1 MSKEAIEQI
10 KSLLGPK
17 GWSEDEEKLAPRLV
31 EERGLFKGSSPLL
44 AMPANTDEVSG
55 VMKIAFAANISVVPQ
70 GGNTGLVGGG
80 VPSDGE
86 IIISLERM
94 NRIEDV
100 NPIDMSMTVEAGCI
114 LANVQAAAAD
124 AGAYFP
130 LSLGSEGSCQI
141 GGNLSTN
148 AGGVQVFRYGNA
160 RELALGLE
168 VVMADGRIWN
178 GLQSLRKDNSG
189 YDLKQLF
196 IGSEGTLGVITRA
209 TLRLF
214 PAPNAYAT
222 ALAGCTSYED
232 ALKLFLHARA
242 NIGEQLSAVEVMDS
256 FAIELAVRHI
266 PNCHDP
272 FNEKQNVYV
281 LLEATSTNPNAAL
294 GDLMEKVLSEAM
306 DNGLAVDVVIAQSES
321 QREGLWRLRD
331 GIPEAQKKEGGS
343 IKHDIS
349 VPISKVPEFISRA
362 TELVKKEIPGVRPVP
377 FGHLGDGN
385 IHFNLTQPENADKQ
399 EYLSNWGRINA
410 LVHDLAINMGG
421 SFSAEHG
428 IGLLKVGDMN
438 NFKRGDGVALMTQ
451 LKKAL
456 DPKNTLNPG
465 KVLDSPGAGL
475 AKNGAGLDRPEAGLN
490 LPGAGPAKN
499 D

>member
-1 MSKEAIEQI
+1 MSNNAEQALEKI

-17 GWSEDEEKLAPRLV
+17 GWSDDREKIAPRLV

-44 AMPANTDEVSG
+44 VIPADTTEVSG
-55 VMKIAFAANISVVPQ
+55 VMKIAFDAGIGVVPQ

-80 VPSDGE
+80 VPNGE
-86 IIISLERM
+86 IILSLERM
-94 NRIEDV
+94 NIIEDV
-100 NPIDMSMTVEAGCI
+100 NPIDMSMTVGAGCI

-160 RELALGLE
+160 RELVLGLE
-168 VVMADGRIWN
+168 VVMANGQIWN
-178 GLQSLRKDNSG
+178 GLQNLRKDNTG

-196 IGSEGTLGVITRA
+196 IGSEGTLGIITRA

-222 ALAGCTSYED
+222 ALAGCTSYDD

-242 NIGEQLSAVEVMDS
+242 KIGEQLSAVEVMDS
-256 FAIELAVRHI
+256 FAVELAVRHI
-266 PNCHDP
+266 PNCRDP
-272 FNEKQNVYV
+272 FNKKQNVYV
-281 LLEATSTNPNAAL
+281 LFEATSANPDAAL
-294 GDLMEKVLSEAM
+294 NHLMEKVMSKAM
-306 DNGLAVDVVIAQSES
+306 EGGLADDVVIAQSES
-321 QREGLWRLRD
+321 QREDLWRLRD
-331 GIPEAQKKEGGS
+331 AIPEAQKKEGGS

-362 TELVKKEIPGVRPVP
+362 IEIVKKEIPGVRPVP

-399 EYLSNWGRINA
+399 EYLSEWGRINA
-410 LVHDLAINMGG
+410 LIHNLAVDMGG

-428 IGLLKVGDMN
+428 IGLLKVADMDN
-438 NFKRGDGVALMTQ
+438 LKRGDGLALMIE

-456 DPKNTLNPG
+456 DPTGTMNPG
-465 KVLDSPGAGL
+465 KVL
-475 AKNGAGLDRPEAGLN
+475 NR
-490 LPGAGPAKN
+490 PGAGPAKN

>member
-196 IGSEGTLGVITRA
+196 IGAEGTLGIITRA
-209 TLRLF
+209 SLRIF
-214 PAPNAYAT
+214 PAPATYAT
-222 ALAGCTSYED
+222 ALVGCASYDD
-232 ALKLFLHARA
+232 ALNLFLHTRSGL
-242 NIGEQLSAVEVMDS
+242 GEQLSAVEVMDS
-256 FAIELAVRHI
+256 FAIELAVRHV
-266 PNCHDP
+266 PNCRDP
-272 FNEKQNVYV
+272 FKEKQNVYV
-281 LLEATSTNPNAAL
+281 LLEVSSANPNADL
-294 GDLMEKVLSEAM
+294 GGHLEKVLSNAM
-306 DNGLAVDVVIAQSES
+306 SGGLAKDAVIAQSES
-321 QREGLWRLRD
+321 QRQDIWRLREA
-331 GIPEAQKKEGGS
+331 IPEAQKKEGGS

-362 TELVKKEIPGVRPVP
+362 TQLVKKEIPGVRPVP

-399 EYLSNWGRINA
+399 EYLSGWGRINA
-410 LVHDLAINMGG
+410 LIHDLAVKLGG

-428 IGLLKVGDMN
+428 IGLLKVGDMDS
-438 NFKRGDGVALMTQ
+438 FKSRDGIHLMGE

-456 DPKNTLNPG
+456 DPKGTLNPG
-465 KVLDSPGAGL
+465 KVL
-475 AKNGAGLDRPEAGLN
+475 KRP
-490 LPGAGPAKN
+490 
-499 D
+499 

>member
-1 MSKEAIEQI
+1 MSKNTEQALEKI
-10 KSLLGPK
+10 KSLLGSK
-17 GWSEDEEKLAPRLV
+17 GWTDDKEKLAPRLV
-31 EERGLFKGSSPLL
+31 EERGLYKGSSPLL
-44 AMPANTDEVSG
+44 VMPGNTDEVAG
-55 VMKIAFAANISVVPQ
+55 VLKIAFDAGNGVVPQ

-80 VPSDGE
+80 VPNGE

-94 NRIEDV
+94 NKIEDV
-100 NPIDMSMTVEAGCI
+100 NPIDMSMTVGAGCI

-160 RELALGLE
+160 RELVLGLE
-168 VVMADGRIWN
+168 VVMANGQVWN
-178 GLQSLRKDNSG
+178 GLQNLRKDNTG

-196 IGSEGTLGVITRA
+196 IGSEGTLGIITRA

-214 PAPNAYAT
+214 PAPNACAT
-222 ALAGCTSYED
+222 ALAGCASYDD
-232 ALKLFLHARA
+232 ALKLFLHTRA
-242 NIGEQLSAVEVMDS
+242 KIGEQLSAVEVMDS
-256 FAIELAVRHI
+256 FAIELAARHV
-266 PNCHDP
+266 PNCRDP

-281 LLEATSTNPNAAL
+281 LLEATSSNPDAAL
-294 GDLMEKVLSEAM
+294 NDLMEKVLSEAM
-306 DNGLAVDVVIAQSES
+306 DNGLANDVVIAQSES
-321 QREGLWRLRD
+321 QREDLWRLRD
-331 GIPEAQKKEGGS
+331 AIPEAQKKEGGS

-362 TELVKKEIPGVRPVP
+362 TEIVKKEIPGVRPVP

-385 IHFNLTQPENADKQ
+385 IHFNLTQPENAYKQ
-399 EYLSNWGRINA
+399 EYLSEWGRINA
-410 LVHDLAINMGG
+410 LIHSLAVDMGG

-428 IGLLKVGDMN
+428 IGLLKVGDMDS
-438 NFKRGDGVALMTQ
+438 FKQGDGLALMTQ

-456 DPKNTLNPG
+456 DPTSTMNPG
-465 KVLDSPGAGL
+465 KVL
-475 AKNGAGLDRPEAGLN
+475 N
-490 LPGAGPAKN
+490 LPRAEPDLPVPGPAKN
-499 D
+499 H

>member
-1 MSKEAIEQI
+1 MSKNAEKALEKI

-17 GWSEDEEKLAPRLV
+17 GWSEDEEKLGPRLV

-44 AMPANTDEVSG
+44 VMPADTDEVSG
-55 VMKIAFAANISVVPQ
+55 IMKIAFAAGIGIVPQ

-80 VPSDGE
+80 VPNGE

-94 NRIEDV
+94 SNIEDV

-114 LANVQAAAAD
+114 LANVQTAAAD
-124 AGAYFP
+124 AGAHFP

-148 AGGVQVFRYGNA
+148 AGGVQVLRYGNA
-160 RELALGLE
+160 RELVLGLE
-168 VVMADGRIWN
+168 VVMADGRVWN

-196 IGSEGTLGVITRA
+196 IGSEGTLGIITRA

-214 PAPNAYAT
+214 PAPTTHAT
-222 ALAGCTSYED
+222 ALAGCASYDD
-232 ALKLFLHARA
+232 ALKLFLHVRA
-242 NIGEQLSAVEVMDS
+242 AIGEQLSAVEAMDS
-256 FAIELAVRHI
+256 FAVELAVRHI
-266 PNCHDP
+266 PNCRDP
-272 FNEKQNVYV
+272 FKEKQNVYV
-281 LLEATSTNPNAAL
+281 LLEATSTNPDA
-294 GDLMEKVLSEAM
+294 DLNRHMEKVLSKAM
-306 DNGLAVDVVIAQSES
+306 DKGLANDVVIAQSES
-321 QREGLWRLRD
+321 QREDIWRLRNA
-331 GIPEAQKKEGGS
+331 IPEAQKKEGGS

-349 VPISKVPEFISRA
+349 VPISKVPEFINRA
-362 TELVKKEIPGVRPVP
+362 TELAKKEMPGVRPVP

-399 EYLSNWGRINA
+399 EYLSQWGRINT
-410 LVHDLAINMGG
+410 LIHDLAVGMGG

-428 IGLLKVGDMN
+428 IGLLKVNDMDSLKPGDEI
-438 NFKRGDGVALMTQ
+438 ALMGK

-456 DPKNTLNPG
+456 DPTDTLNPG
-465 KVLDSPGAGL
+465 KVLNHPGAGS
-475 AKNGAGLDRPEAGLN
+475 AKNG
-490 LPGAGPAKN
+490 
-499 D
+499 

>member
-196 IGSEGTLGVITRA
+196 IGAEGTLGIITRA
-209 TLRLF
+209 SLRIF
-214 PAPNAYAT
+214 PAPATYAT
-222 ALAGCTSYED
+222 ALVGCASYDD
-232 ALKLFLHARA
+232 ALNLFLHTRSGL
-242 NIGEQLSAVEVMDS
+242 GEQLSAVEVMDS
-256 FAIELAVRHI
+256 FAIELAVRHV
-266 PNCHDP
+266 PNCRDP
-272 FNEKQNVYV
+272 FKEKQNVYV
-281 LLEATSTNPNAAL
+281 LLEVSSANPNADL
-294 GDLMEKVLSEAM
+294 GSHLEKVLSNAM
-306 DNGLAVDVVIAQSES
+306 SGGLAKDAVIAQSES
-321 QREGLWRLRD
+321 QRQDIWRLREA
-331 GIPEAQKKEGGS
+331 IPEAQKKEGGS

-362 TELVKKEIPGVRPVP
+362 TQLVKKEIPGVRPVP

-399 EYLSNWGRINA
+399 EYLSGWGRINA
-410 LVHDLAINMGG
+410 LIHDLAVKLGG

-428 IGLLKVGDMN
+428 IGLLKVGDMDS
-438 NFKRGDGVALMTQ
+438 FKSRDGIHLMGE

-456 DPKNTLNPG
+456 DPKGTLNPG
-465 KVLDSPGAGL
+465 KVL
-475 AKNGAGLDRPEAGLN
+475 KRP
-490 LPGAGPAKN
+490 
-499 D
+499 